1 MAESPSRKQ
10 KQDALGRREEAQEK
24 TLRQQAASYPRL
36 SDAEEADLLRR
47 RPDKA
52 AQERLVNHNLDLVVQ
67 QAQAHVTAA
76 VTFSDLYQDGAM
88 ALVTAVDLYSGNG
101 SFRQFLNLH
110 VGLQMDSLI
119 EQENAVQH
127 GNGELVRQVQLLDLF
142 LARFRE
148 SNGREATSTEVA
160 ELLQWAPER
169 VRKISDLLEQARH
182 DYDASIID
190 YLDDADADE
199 LGLDAASADEDPYR
213 RLPGAGPD
221 D

>member
-10 KQDALGRREEAQEK
+10 NRGALDWREEAQEK
-24 TLRQQAASYPRL
+24 ALREQARSYPRL
-36 SDAEEADLLRR
+36 SDAEQADLLRR

-67 QAQAHVTAA
+67 QAQAHLSGGVS
-76 VTFSDLYQDGAM
+76 FPDLYQEGAM
-88 ALVTAVDLYSGNG
+88 ALVTAVDLYSGSG
-101 SFRQFLNLH
+101 AFRQFLNLH
-110 VGLQMDSLI
+110 IGLQMDSLI
-119 EQENAVQH
+119 EQENAVRQ

-148 SNGREATSTEVA
+148 SNGREATVAEVA

-169 VRKISDLLEQARH
+169 VRKVSELLEQARL

-190 YLDDADADE
+190 YLDDAGADE
-199 LGLDAASADEDPYR
+199 LGIDSTSEEEDHHR